1 MKNALIAVVAVLILG
16 AGGWYYVSSGKFVQP
31 AGGGAPAAADK
42 PVATVNG
49 ENIMQSRLASAE
61 SQIMAGQGTT
71 TVLTQVQVRAQ
82 ALDSLIAQ
90 ALLRQAAQK
99 AGITASSTQVD
110 AQVQAN
116 KTQLGGEDAYQQA
129 LTAQGMTEED
139 LRAQI
144 SASLI
149 IQTYLI
155 QTLNLSAIA
164 ASDAEIKAAYD
175 QVAAQ
180 QTGVPP
186 LAQVKDQVKTLV
198 IQQKQQQLIDAQV
211 QKLRAEGEVK
221 VLI

>member
-1 MKNALIAVVAVLILG
+1 MKNALIAVVVVLVLV
-16 AGGWYYVSSGKFVQP
+16 AGGWYYVSSGKFAQP
-31 AGGGAPAAADK
+31 AGAPAAADN

-49 ENIMQSRLASAE
+49 ENIVQSRLAAAE
-61 SQIMAGQGTT
+61 SQIMAQQGTT
-71 TVLTQVQVRAQ
+71 TTLTQVQVRAQ

-110 AQVQAN
+110 AEVQAN

-155 QTLNLSAIA
+155 QTLNLSAVA
-164 ASDAEIKAAYD
+164 ASDAEVKAAYD

-186 LAQVKDQVKTLV
+186 LAQVKDQVKALV

-211 QKLRAEGEVK
+211 QKLRAEGDVK